1 MEYRVYNENGV
12 AKVTK
17 VCKNGNESLMF
28 KLTDGEVAVLE
39 VVAHLHTGENTKKCK
54 IEDL

>member
-17 VCKNGNESLMF
+17 VCNNGNESLMF